1 MQPLA
6 ERLRPQSL
14 DDYMGQE
21 HLLGAGA
28 PLRSM
33 INSGQLPSLIL
44 WGPPGIGKTTLAR
57 LLAQESGR
65 PLYSLS
71 AVDAGVKELREL
83 LQRAKKQNLF
93 QQGKS
98 PLLFIDEIH
107 RFSKSQQDALLSA
120 VEQGVVTLLG
130 ATTENPSFEVIR
142 ALRSRCQIYRLR
154 PLTAQQLQTIA
165 KQALAKDELLQQYS
179 VEIVDAEALQQYA
192 GGDARKLLNILEL
205 LVGSH
210 SDPKQ
215 PLRITANLLAEV
227 LQENLAAYDK
237 NGDWHYAITS
247 ALIKSIRGSDPNAAL
262 YWLARMLAGGEDL
275 KFIARRLIISA
286 SEDIGLANPN
296 AILLANQCFEAV
308 DRIGYPES
316 RIILSQ
322 TVIYLACSPKSNSAY
337 QAINKAMELVEK
349 TGQLEVPLALRNPR
363 SQEDRQEGFG
373 DGYLYSHAYPGHFV
387 EQEFMPEDLRGHKL
401 YEPAQNPQ
409 EHKFKQ
415 KLDQY
420 WKKYR

>member
-28 PLRSM
+28 PLRNM
-33 INSGQLPSLIL
+33 LQSGQLPSLIL

-65 PLYSLS
+65 TLHSLS

-142 ALRSRCQIYRLR
+142 ALRSRCQIYRL
-154 PLTAQQLQTIA
+154 P
-165 KQALAKDELLQQYS
+165 
-179 VEIVDAEALQQYA
+179 
-192 GGDARKLLNILEL
+192 
-205 LVGSH
+205 
-210 SDPKQ
+210 P
-215 PLRITANLLAEV
+215 P
-227 LQENLAAYDK
+227 
-237 NGDWHYAITS
+237 NGPATTKHC
-247 ALIKSIRGSDPNAAL
+247 R
-262 YWLARMLAGGEDL
+262 
-275 KFIARRLIISA
+275 A
-286 SEDIGLANPN
+286 SL
-296 AILLANQCFEAV
+296 
-308 DRIGYPES
+308 
-316 RIILSQ
+316 
-322 TVIYLACSPKSNSAY
+322 
-337 QAINKAMELVEK
+337 
-349 TGQLEVPLALRNPR
+349 GQR
-363 SQEDRQEGFG
+363 
-373 DGYLYSHAYPGHFV
+373 
-387 EQEFMPEDLRGHKL
+387 
-401 YEPAQNPQ
+401 
-409 EHKFKQ
+409 
-415 KLDQY
+415 
-420 WKKYR
+420 